1 MALNIKRLKLID
13 KAFLITLLLILSL
26 GLVIQSSASLGLVSD
41 ASYYVKKQLLMIG
54 VGLLGAFFI
63 IRYDTSELKS
73 FGPLLYLLSL
83 GLLIA
88 VLLFGTE
95 VRGTTGWIS
104 LGPLPAIQPAE
115 FTKIMLIVAPT
126 TPTTAFKL
134 GEQVGDPL
142 TLYMND
148 ILTVPVNMA
157 GLPGMSIPCG
167 FLEGMPVGLQL
178 IGRAFDEGT
187 LLRAAYAF
195 EQHSDYHQAKPDLGG
210 ELI

>member
-1 MALNIKRLKLID
+1 MNIKRLKLID

>member
-1 MALNIKRLKLID
+1 MLGTYALSSGYYDAYYLKALKVRRLIKEDFDNVFAKFD
-13 KAFLITLLLILSL
+13 
-26 GLVIQSSASLGLVSD
+26 
-41 ASYYVKKQLLMIG
+41 
-54 VGLLGAFFI
+54 
-63 IRYDTSELKS
+63 
-73 FGPLLYLLSL
+73 
-83 GLLIA
+83 
-88 VLLFGTE
+88 
-95 VRGTTGWIS
+95 
-104 LGPLPAIQPAE
+104 
-115 FTKIMLIVAPT
+115 LIVAPT